1 MTSLGG
7 MLGGSAMQEFTSIKK
22 EKQMI
27 KNLLIAII
35 SIIGIGCQKPEPI
48 EIKSIIGEF
57 YSIGNSEDFSHL
69 ELREDKTYHF
79 DQAKN
84 HSCDIWG
91 HFYGNWEVDRNRLI
105 LFKGTNLDSI
115 IEVTRNRNLKSDTL
129 TISFSDEF
137 LKEFPNLKVRIGLD
151 SFDTEIINN
160 QIIFDKDSYC
170 NKEEIF
176 KYATREKESTYQYYP
191 LELNIR
197 ANNYHHT
204 SHYILSED
212 KIRFGLGNFKRDENK
227 LEKLIEYR
235 LENGLLTSVSSSNWI
250 NHHKL
255 EREREKLNN
264 EEKRK

>member
-1 MTSLGG
+1 MTKHL
-7 MLGGSAMQEFTSIKK
+7 
-22 EKQMI
+22 MI
-27 KNLLIAII
+27 VII
-35 SIIGIGCQKPEPI
+35 SIIGIGCQKSEPI

-57 YSIGNSEDFSHL
+57 YSVENSEDYSHL

-79 DQAKN
+79 DQAKM

-91 HFYGNWEVDRNRLI
+91 HFYGNWEIDRNRLI
-105 LFKGTNLDSI
+105 LYEGTNLDSI
-115 IEVTRNRNLKSDTL
+115 IEVTTNRNLKSDTL

-137 LKEFPNLKVRIGLD
+137 LNEFPNLKVRIGLD
-151 SFDTEIINN
+151 TFDTEIINN
-160 QIIFDKDSYC
+160 QIIFDKYSYC
-170 NKEEIF
+170 TQKEIF
-176 KYATREKESTYQYYP
+176 KYSVKDKESSYKYYP

-197 ANNYHHT
+197 AKNYHHI

-212 KIRFGLGNFKRDENK
+212 KIQFGLGKFTRDEYKN
-227 LEKLIEYR
+227 EKLLEYR

-255 EREREKLNN
+255 EREKFKK